1 MNEEKRLISINPDL
15 FKVSSNSTRKN
26 QKKNDKKNIKIR
38 NPNAVKE
45 KNNKTLKRNLIKY
58 LRHKKKQDIDF
69 DIPKKKGKTEDIYD
83 FENNFDE
90 SVNYLLKLTKEL
102 ESKKNQ
108 QEPKNHTLKQYPD
121 QVPYEQVNLSLPSI
135 LNEPPYQSQPQ
146 SLKEKKQQPQQKVSH
161 SNVVQPNYGCLKGGK
176 LPTYKIWKNKTE
188 KVYSTSSSPNQKLQT
203 MPSTKPM
210 VINEMASTPLTIP
223 QKPYERL
230 KIEQMKQIKQKEP
243 PKPKRPKQKQKTL
256 RRVYRVGKS
265 KIYSKISVLVSNKTI
280 RKNIMSQTQ
289 LLKQTPIQEVKQ
301 YLIKKGFIRI
311 GSIAPND
318 VLRKMY
324 ETAKTMCGEI
334 QNHNPENL
342 LFNFLNGEDK

>member
-58 LRHKKKQDIDF
+58 LRHKKKQDIDI
-69 DIPKKKGKTEDIYD
+69 DIPKEKGKTEDIYD
-83 FENNFDE
+83 FESNFDE

-108 QEPKNHTLKQYPD
+108 QEPKNHTLKQYPY

-135 LNEPPYQSQPQ
+135 LNERLPQ
-146 SLKEKKQQPQQKVSH
+146 SHKEKQHEPQQTVSH
-161 SNVVQPNYGCLKGGK
+161 SNVVRPKYGCLKNGN

-188 KVYSTSSSPNQKLQT
+188 KVYSTSGSPDQKLQ
-203 MPSTKPM
+203 STPISKPM
-210 VINEMASTPLTIP
+210 VINEMASTPLIIP

-256 RRVYRVGKS
+256 RRIYRVGKS
-265 KIYSKISVLVSNKTI
+265 KIYSIMSVLVSNKTI

-342 LFNFLNGEDK
+342 LYNFVNGEDK

>member
-1 MNEEKRLISINPDL
+1 MNEEKRLISINPEL

-26 QKKNDKKNIKIR
+26 QKKNDKTNIKIR
-38 NPNAVKE
+38 NPLAIRE
-45 KNNKTLKRNLIKY
+45 KNNKTLKHNLIKY
-58 LRHKKKQDIDF
+58 LRRKKENQDID
-69 DIPKKKGKTEDIYD
+69 IPKEKGKTEYVSD
-83 FENNFDE
+83 FESNFDE
-90 SVNYLLKLTKEL
+90 SMNYLLKLTKEL
-102 ESKKNQ
+102 ELKKKQ
-108 QEPKNHTLKQYPD
+108 QDPKNHTLKQYPN

-135 LNEPPYQSQPQ
+135 LNEQPPHG
-146 SLKEKKQQPQQKVSH
+146 QPQQQQQQQSQKINYP
-161 SNVVQPNYGCLKGGK
+161 SNVIEPKYGCLKGGN

-188 KVYSTSSSPNQKLQT
+188 KVYSTSGTQNHKLQST
-203 MPSTKPM
+203 PITKPM
-210 VINEMASTPLTIP
+210 VINEMASTPLIIP